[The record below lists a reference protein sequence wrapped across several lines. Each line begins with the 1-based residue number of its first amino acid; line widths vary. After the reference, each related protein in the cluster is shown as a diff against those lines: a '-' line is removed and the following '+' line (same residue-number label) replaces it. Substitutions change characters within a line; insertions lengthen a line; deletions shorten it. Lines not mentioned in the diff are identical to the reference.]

1 MSEDY
6 MKDIEYTIKL
16 IGLWGDLRNEG
27 KISDEEY
34 TMVKMSLLR
43 FVTHPI
49 TNTQNEVC
57 KETDMGVSVRPY
69 ASNFIAREKFEEE

>member
-27 KISDEEY
+27 KISDEEF

-49 TNTQNEVC
+49 TNTQNE
-57 KETDMGVSVRPY
+57 TDMGVSVRPY
-69 ASNFIAREKFEEE
+69 TSNFIAREKFEEE